1 MSKPTN
7 VSVEIGG
14 KIRSS
19 EHLIKV
25 FIKKCKKEKIVQEYR
40 EKLVFETK
48 ARKKDAKK
56 RKAREGPLDLKT
68 TNLRIDSINVENKCR
83 DETYLINDRRI
94 HR

>member
-48 ARKKDAKK
+48 SQKKRRKKKEGQRRA
-56 RKAREGPLDLKT
+56 ARSK
-68 TNLRIDSINVENKCR
+68 NNKS
-83 DETYLINDRRI
+83 
-94 HR
+94 